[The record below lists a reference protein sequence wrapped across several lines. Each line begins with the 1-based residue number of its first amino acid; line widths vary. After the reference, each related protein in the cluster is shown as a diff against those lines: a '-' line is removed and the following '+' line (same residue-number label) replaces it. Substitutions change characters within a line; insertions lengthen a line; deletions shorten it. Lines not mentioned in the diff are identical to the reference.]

1 MNENNNNLSNDEK
14 VLEDKLPII
23 NNQNSWLSDSDDR
36 VRKNHTY
43 NAGVSGTKYAEMNK
57 KQVYN
62 LVNELI
68 KRKPVQ
74 IKENE
79 NIFEK
84 AGNGKQKKSLNDSE
98 RMPASAAKQPS
109 FNVKSSLQTSKKKE
123 NVSILALVRFILTFL

>member
-1 MNENNNNLSNDEK
+1 M
-14 VLEDKLPII
+14 LEDKLSVI
-23 NNQNSWLSDSDDR
+23 NNQNSWLSDTDDKNA
-36 VRKNHTY
+36 RKNHTY
-43 NAGVSGTKYAEMNK
+43 NAGAAGKYAEMNK

-84 AGNGKQKKSLNDSE
+84 AGNGKQKKSLNDPE
-98 RMPASAAKQPS
+98 RMPAPSAKQPVAPS
-109 FNVKSSLQTSKKKE
+109 SVKNSLQTSKKKE
-123 NVSILALVRFILTFL
+123 NVIDFFPSFR